1 MYGMH
6 TNNKVE
12 LNDAEVMFPNK
23 EEYEAADR
31 ELLIAM
37 LHDKDKLIEKLWF
50 EVKAA
55 REQK

>member
-1 MYGMH
+1 MYGID
-6 TNNKVE
+6 TNHKVE
-12 LNDAEVMFPNK
+12 LNDAEVLFPDK
-23 EEYEAADR
+23 EEYETADR

-37 LHDKDKLIEKLWF
+37 LHDKDRLIEKLWF